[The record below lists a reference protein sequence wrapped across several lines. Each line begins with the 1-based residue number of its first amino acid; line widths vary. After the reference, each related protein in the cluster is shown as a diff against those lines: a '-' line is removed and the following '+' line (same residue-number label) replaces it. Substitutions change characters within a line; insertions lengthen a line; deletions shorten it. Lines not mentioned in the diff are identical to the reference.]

1 MLGGMASR
9 VLVVDDDPVI
19 VRLLEVNLRL
29 EGYEVETAS
38 RGDEALERAVE
49 TSPDLI
55 ILDVMMPGLDGW
67 ATARRLREQPAFADT
82 PVVFLSARAQDDDRG
97 KGLALGSVSYVTKPF
112 DPVRLMELVA
122 ELLRGED
129 SPESD
134 GGRPDPGAG
143 GAGP

>member
-1 MLGGMASR
+1 MAAR

-29 EGYEVETAS
+29 EGYDVETAS
-38 RGDEALERAVE
+38 RGDEALERAVA

-82 PVVFLSARAQDDDRG
+82 PVVFLSARAQDDDRS
-97 KGLALGSVSYVTKPF
+97 KGLSLGSVSYVTKPF

-122 ELLRGED
+122 RLLSGED
-129 SPESD
+129 GPGVDE
-134 GGRPDPGAG
+134 GAADPGGG
-143 GAGP
+143 GAGT